1 MSFQPYAADQPPE
14 RPEPDPAL
22 AGHPGPPAEA
32 WYSPVPGMAATAQPG
47 PLAYPGYPAYAPGPA
62 WPVPAAPVVPVGPM
76 PTEPRVYHQM
86 LRGPAFRWWKPIVT
100 LLLAV
105 AMGIPLIALSFIPLV
120 VVGLVSGA
128 PDLESYV
135 FTLDPKNLSP
145 EMFVSVNLSLIV
157 LIPVAG
163 LSIWAVHR
171 IRPGYLSS
179 VAGRLRWRWLGRCV
193 LVVLPVWLVYM
204 GLAVLVDLP
213 SSPRPAQWL
222 ALLIITLIMT
232 PLQSAAEEYFFR
244 GWIMQNVGAWFRH
257 PIVGLVVSLTVSTT
271 VFSAAHGS
279 PDPWIL
285 GSIGCLAVA
294 AGIAAWR
301 TGGLEAGIVMHAINN
316 LLAFG
321 TVLTLGGWE
330 EAFVGP
336 TTEGTP
342 AIFLLSVG
350 VHGLALALIFW
361 QAKRVGIERRYQ
373 PKLPAAPVS
382 PTPVN
387 PSDYWSPPSALT
399 PRPW

>member
-1 MSFQPYAADQPPE
+1 MSSHPYAPDQPPVN
-14 RPEPDPAL
+14 PEPEPSL
-22 AGHPGPPAEA
+22 AGHPGPSVEA
-32 WYSPVPGMAATAQPG
+32 WYSPVPGQGQVVGSTAA
-47 PLAYPGYPAYAPGPA
+47 AYSGYAPAPPWPA
-62 WPVPAAPVVPVGPM
+62 PAVAVGPVSAM

-86 LRGPAFRWWKPIVT
+86 LRGPRFRWWKPIVT

-105 AMGIPLIALSFIPLV
+105 AMAIPLITLSFLPLV

-135 FTLDPKNLSP
+135 FGLDPKNLSP
-145 EMFVSVNLSLIV
+145 TMFVSVNLSLIV

-193 LVVLPVWLVYM
+193 LVILPIWLVYM
-204 GLAVLVDLP
+204 GLGFLVDLP
-213 SSPRPAQWL
+213 SSPRPEQWL

-232 PLQSAAEEYFFR
+232 PFQSAAEEYFFR

-257 PIVGLVVSLTVSTT
+257 PIVGLVVSLTISTT
-271 VFSAAHGS
+271 VFSVAHGS

-321 TVLTLGGWE
+321 AVLTFGGWE
-330 EAFVGP
+330 EAFVSP
-336 TTEGTP
+336 ETEGTP

-350 VHGLALALIFW
+350 VHAIALSLILW
-361 QAKRVGIERRYQ
+361 QARRIGLERRYLPQ
-373 PKLPAAPVS
+373 LPATPVS
-382 PTPVN
+382 PTPASPEN
-387 PSDYWSPPSALT
+387 WSPAAAIGPNS
-399 PRPW
+399 RNW